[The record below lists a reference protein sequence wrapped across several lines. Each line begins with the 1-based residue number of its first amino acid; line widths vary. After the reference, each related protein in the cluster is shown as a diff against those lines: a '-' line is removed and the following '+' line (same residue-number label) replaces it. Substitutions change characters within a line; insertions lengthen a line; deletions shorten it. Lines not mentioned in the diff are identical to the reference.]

1 MATSFVWLQPE
12 VYIATFAIFPTFIS
26 VIEWNSRLKYYQ
38 MFVRTGLLDPLLK
51 ELDNYAD
58 PLSCLAAWSL
68 FREIACGSLQRLE
81 NKADVTAAACRILSS
96 RVLTMLSE
104 SDDVALICGMLS
116 VAAPIISAGLAT
128 CDEGNRF
135 AVM

>member
-1 MATSFVWLQPE
+1 M
-12 VYIATFAIFPTFIS
+12 
-26 VIEWNSRLKYYQ
+26 
-38 MFVRTGLLDPLLK
+38 DPLLR

-68 FREIACGSLQRLE
+68 FREIACGSLQKLD
-81 NKADVTAAACRILSS
+81 NQVDVTAAACRILSS

-116 VAAPIISAGLAT
+116 VAAPIISAGLVT
-128 CDEGNRF
+128 SDEGEKLSE
-135 AVM
+135 